1 VRVEQLESG
10 AIKMTI
16 DNRDEVEAQGR
27 DAALLRTVQRI
38 DAMQRD
44 LDALGTK
51 LEQIRTDT
59 DVLMAQVKV
68 LEQAILK
75 VGRYNAEA
83 GQRSAYR

>member
-1 VRVEQLESG
+1 
-10 AIKMTI
+10 MTI

-51 LEQIRTDT
+51 LEHIRTDT

-68 LEQAILK
+68 LEQA
-75 VGRYNAEA
+75 VAEA
-83 GQRSAYR
+83 WKK

>member
-1 VRVEQLESG
+1 
-10 AIKMTI
+10 MTI

-59 DVLMAQVKV
+59 DVALAKIKV
-68 LEQAILK
+68 LEQA
-75 VGRYNAEA
+75 VAEA
-83 GQRSAYR
+83 WKQ

>member
-1 VRVEQLESG
+1 
-10 AIKMTI
+10 MTI

-44 LDALGTK
+44 LDALGVK

-59 DVLMAQVKV
+59 DVALAKIAV
-68 LEQAILK
+68 LEQA
-75 VGRYNAEA
+75 VAEA
-83 GQRSAYR
+83 WKK

>member
-1 VRVEQLESG
+1 
-10 AIKMTI
+10 MTI

-44 LDALGTK
+44 LDALGVK

-68 LEQAILK
+68 LEQA
-75 VGRYNAEA
+75 VAEA
-83 GQRSAYR
+83 WKK